1 MNSNP
6 RCRTASVRSR
16 NPMTRALATRVRAVH
31 ALKLVG
37 MFAAMFTAS
46 AAPAPDFSREVRPLL
61 EQHCF
66 KCHGPEKQKGELRL
80 DTKEGAFTTGES
92 GEKAIVPG
100 RASESRLIKLVSSK
114 DAAERMPSK
123 GEPLSAS
130 QIDLLKRWIDA
141 GAKWPETAAASGA
154 AGRAEM
160 IVIDDDRKH
169 WSYLPL
175 QSPPLP
181 TVRNR
186 SAVRTP
192 VDRFILAQLEA
203 QNLALSP
210 QAGAR
215 KLARRIYFDLTGLP
229 PTPEQVEAFVR
240 EFASNSQ

>member
-80 DTKEGAFTTGES
+80 DTKEGAFATGES

-100 RASESRLIKLVSSK
+100 RASDSRLIKLVSSK
-114 DAAERMPSK
+114 DDAERMPSK
-123 GEPLSAS
+123 GGPVSAPKLV
-130 QIDLLKRWIDA
+130 LLNVGFVGGEKGPKTPPA
-141 GAKWPETAAASGA
+141 GGP
-154 AGRAEM
+154 AGRA
-160 IVIDDDRKH
+160 K
-169 WSYLPL
+169 
-175 QSPPLP
+175 
-181 TVRNR
+181 
-186 SAVRTP
+186 
-192 VDRFILAQLEA
+192 RFV
-203 QNLALSP
+203 
-210 QAGAR
+210 
-215 KLARRIYFDLTGLP
+215 T
-229 PTPEQVEAFVR
+229 
-240 EFASNSQ
+240 